1 MKPLFLIQEA
11 LQAMRSNML
20 RSVLTIVGIIV
31 GIFSVT
37 AMLALGQGL
46 SDNIANRFNSLIAGD
61 ITVSGVLTQNDLAW
75 IKSQNNVAAASGAVN
90 VGSAKV
96 VAQGTAFSPNVKAVL
111 GDYSNITSLTFVS
124 GAPFD
129 FTDSTYGEK
138 VAIVDEGFQAAVL
151 KATSRPVASTSITIN
166 GQQFA
171 VIGVISGGT
180 GGFGRRSD
188 GSILIPYA
196 ATVGTLTGTNHFSSI
211 SVKLINNQYYEI
223 VAKAITEG
231 LNTSRGAVKDSSDY
245 FSVSSAQDAINTAL
259 STIAMISIFLGIVGG
274 IALFVGGIG
283 TMNMML
289 TTVTERTKEI
299 GLRKAIGARNKDI
312 LLQILVESVT
322 LTFVGGVIGIVLT
335 YGVSIIANNIL
346 AASGTSVISLV
357 LSWKVV
363 AYATLVSLVVGVVFG
378 LYPARRASLLQPV
391 DALRAD

>member
-138 VAIVDEGFQAAVL
+138 VVIVDEGFQAAVL

>member
-61 ITVSGVLTQNDLAW
+61 ITVSGALTQNDLVW
-75 IKSQNNVAAASGAVN
+75 IKNQHNVAAASGAVN
-90 VGSAKV
+90 VSNAKV
-96 VAQGTAFSPNVKAVL
+96 IAQGTGFSPNVKAVF
-111 GDYSNITSLTFVS
+111 GDYATITALTFTS
-124 GAPFD
+124 GGPFVFND
-129 FTDSTYGEK
+129 PKYSEK
-138 VAIVDEGFQAAVL
+138 VAIVDEGFVAAVQ
-151 KATSRPVASTSITIN
+151 KATSRPVASTTITIN

-171 VIGVISGGT
+171 VVGVISGGT

-188 GSILIPYA
+188 GAILIPYA
-196 ATVGTLTGTNHFSSI
+196 AAVGTLTGTTNFSSI
-211 SVKLINNQYYEI
+211 AIKLVDNTYYEI

-231 LNTSRGAVKDSSDY
+231 LNVSRGAVKDSSDY
-245 FSVSSAQDAINTAL
+245 FSVSSAQDAINTVL
-259 STIAMISIFLGIVGG
+259 STISMISIFLGIVGG
-274 IALFVGGIG
+274 ISLFVGGIG

-312 LLQILVESVT
+312 LLQILVESIT
-322 LTFVGGVIGIVLT
+322 LTFVGGMIGIALT
-335 YGVSIIANNIL
+335 YVVSIIANQIL
-346 AASGTSVISLV
+346 VASGTTIISLV

-363 AYATLVSLVVGVVFG
+363 AYATAVSIIVGVVFG